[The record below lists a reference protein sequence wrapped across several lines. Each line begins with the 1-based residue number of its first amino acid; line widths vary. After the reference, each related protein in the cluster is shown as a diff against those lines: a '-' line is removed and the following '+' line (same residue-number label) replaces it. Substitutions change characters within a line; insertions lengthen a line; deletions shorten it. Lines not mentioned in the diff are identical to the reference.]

1 MKIAAILLAALGL
14 AVAGSAMAYDKISD
28 VDYLKANRCRGLAA
42 GLSAGNTA
50 SLDSL
55 IKTEGR
61 SRFEI
66 VYDWGQEEMKRAK
79 REAANS
85 DGKDRHIAELTGY
98 CTAFMGGGGSGRETA
113 KSR

>member
-1 MKIAAILLAALGL
+1 MKTAAILLATLGF
-14 AVAGSAMAYDKISD
+14 AVAGSAMAYERISD

-42 GLSAGNTA
+42 GLGANDTA

-55 IKTEGR
+55 IKTESR
-61 SRFEI
+61 SRLDI
-66 VYDWGQEEMKRAK
+66 VYDWGQQEMERAK
-79 REAANS
+79 REAASS
-85 DGKDRHIAELTGY
+85 DGRDRHTAELTGY